1 MLVKCPS
8 VLLVNSA
15 VIPII
20 HVCSA
25 EFPISFAEEN
35 DRTLEAVKQQPGC
48 VVNHLSVF
56 PEVTTHVH
64 ILGSLSLGHS
74 PLSSRSLQIKS
85 TLAKAAHMDYKNDKR
100 IPYQDGMHMLT
111 GPRGK
116 NESLK
121 QQPLPDHSKIAGT
134 PKTQSTII
142 PCSLAEPASVSHND
156 FALSV
161 CGLAFCFAVRLIT

>member
-35 DRTLEAVKQQPGC
+35 DRTLGAVKQQPGC

-64 ILGSLSLGHS
+64 ILGSLSPGHS

-85 TLAKAAHMDYKNDKR
+85 TLAKAAHMDYKMTKGSHIR
-100 IPYQDGMHMLT
+100 TVCIC
-111 GPRGK
+111 
-116 NESLK
+116 
-121 QQPLPDHSKIAGT
+121 LPDHEVRMS
-134 PKTQSTII
+134 PWNNSRCQII
-142 PCSLAEPASVSHND
+142 PKLRELQKHNLPSYHVASRSLRPSVITI
-156 FALSV
+156 LR
-161 CGLAFCFAVRLIT
+161 CQCAV